1 MAQVQEANGDNY
13 KIVFD
18 LLYNYCMLRL
28 LIRIA
33 SVRRF

>member
-1 MAQVQEANGDNY
+1 MAPGQANGDNLG
-13 KIVFD
+13 KFFD
-18 LLYNYCMLRL
+18 LLYNYGMSSV